1 MEENEKLVEIA
12 EKRALGLRSKLMSEL
27 INKITPISS
36 NRDKIK
42 KLCEDQ
48 GITVKELTLSML
60 DVCSESLQD
69 IRNKISAGEEL
80 VNEDWLEV
88 AVPFNSIVNILT
100 NHWYKDEK

>member
-1 MEENEKLVEIA
+1 MEESEVLAEIA
-12 EKRALGLRSKLMSEL
+12 EKRALELRSKLITNL
-27 INKITPISS
+27 VDKITPISS

-60 DVCSESLQD
+60 DVCSKSLQD
-69 IRNKISAGEEL
+69 IRNKISTGEEL

-100 NHWYKDEK
+100 NHWYKDE

>member
-12 EKRALGLRSKLMSEL
+12 EKRALELRSKLITNL
-27 INKITPISS
+27 VDKITPISS

-60 DVCSESLQD
+60 DVCSKSLQD
-69 IRNKISAGEEL
+69 IRNKISTGEEL

-100 NHWYKDEK
+100 NHWYKDE

>member
-1 MEENEKLVEIA
+1 MEERLTEIA
-12 EKRALGLRSKLMSEL
+12 EKRALKLRSNLMSEL
-27 INKITPISS
+27 IDKITPISS

-60 DVCSESLQD
+60 DVCNESLQD
-69 IRNKISAGEEL
+69 IRNKISVGEEL
-80 VNEDWLEV
+80 VNEDWIDV

-100 NHWYKDEK
+100 NHWYKDE

>member
-1 MEENEKLVEIA
+1 MKESEVLAEIA
-12 EKRALGLRSKLMSEL
+12 EKRALELRSKLITNL
-27 INKITPISS
+27 VDKITPISS

-88 AVPFNSIVNILT
+88 AVPFNSIVNILM
-100 NHWYKDEK
+100 NHWYKEDE

>member
-1 MEENEKLVEIA
+1 MEENKKLVEIA
-12 EKRALGLRSKLMSEL
+12 EKRALELRSKLMSEL

-88 AVPFNSIVNILT
+88 AVPFNSIVNILA
-100 NHWYKDEK
+100 NHWYKDE